1 MHLLETLPPE
11 RAFNIVDYVVISEA
25 LADGEKG
32 GAITKVRAE
41 VRKIYDAANDDPHN
55 PYNPTNSAPFQE
67 TEQTVDG
74 YMGLDA
80 PLG

>member
-1 MHLLETLPPE
+1 MHLLETLPPA

-25 LADGEKG
+25 LADGEKS

-41 VRKIYDAANDDPHN
+41 VRKIYDATNDDPH
-55 PYNPTNSAPFQE
+55 NPTNSAPFQE
-67 TEQTVDG
+67 TEQTVNG